1 MLNKLLLY
9 NCSQI
14 VTPKGSHIKKGKE
27 MDEIE
32 VLQNASIYM
41 EQGTIVFLGP
51 NEDVLQRLGA
61 DSLAQIPGDIPVID
75 GAGRAALPGF
85 VDSHTHFIFGGYR
98 EVEFMERLSGVSYLD
113 IMRKGG
119 GIQSTVNATRSYG
132 EDQLAADGRNRLN
145 DMLSQ
150 GITTVEG
157 KSGYGLDLECEQKQL
172 RAMKRLNETHPIE
185 IVSTYLGAH
194 AVPLEYKDDPAGYV
208 RYMADVVMPRIKEEN
223 LAEFCDVFCEE
234 EAFDIEQSRSLL
246 TKAKHMGFEL
256 KIHAD
261 EIYNLEGGA
270 LAAELGAA
278 SADHLLMIS
287 EQSIQA
293 LAESETVATV
303 LPCTAFCL
311 NKPFAPAKKMIESGC
326 GLALATDFNPGSC
339 FTNSIPLMLSLAV
352 LKMGM
357 TLPQAITALT
367 INGACALK
375 RGDKIGTLEAGKQG
389 DVVLL
394 DYPDYSFLIYH
405 TAKNI
410 VHTVIKNGQLVY
422 KKEES

>member
-1 MLNKLLLY
+1 MDKLLLY

-27 MDEIE
+27 MDQVE
-32 VLQNASIYM
+32 VMQNASIYM
-41 EQGTIVFLGP
+41 EDGIILFLGA
-51 NEDVLQRLGA
+51 NEEVLHRLGA
-61 DSLAQIPGDIPVID
+61 AYIEQIPGDIMVID
-75 GAGRAALPGF
+75 GAGRTALPGF

-98 EVEFMERLSGVSYLD
+98 EVEFMERLSGASYLD

-132 EDQLAADGRNRLN
+132 EDRLFADGRNRLH

-150 GITTVEG
+150 GVTTVEG
-157 KSGYGLDLECEQKQL
+157 KSGYGLDLACEEKQL
-172 RAMKRLNETHPIE
+172 RVMKELNKVHPVE

-194 AVPLEYKDDPAGYV
+194 AVPLEYKNDPAGYV
-208 RYMADVVMPRIKEEN
+208 TYMVEVVMPKVKEKN

-234 EAFDIEQSRSLL
+234 EAFDTEQSRFLL
-246 TKAKHMGFEL
+246 TEAKKMGFEI

-261 EIYNLEGGA
+261 EIYDLGGGR

-287 EQSIQA
+287 EESMAA
-293 LAESETVATV
+293 LAESETVASV

-326 GLALATDFNPGSC
+326 GLALATDFNPGSS

-357 TLPQAITALT
+357 TLPQALTALT
-367 INGACALK
+367 LNGAAALK
-375 RGDKIGTLEAGKQG
+375 RADKIGTLEAGKQG
-389 DVVLL
+389 DIVLL
-394 DYPDYSFLIYH
+394 EYPDYRFLIYH

-410 VHTVIKNGQLVY
+410 VHSVIKNGHLVY

>member
-1 MLNKLLLY
+1 MDKLLLY

-27 MDEIE
+27 MDQVE
-32 VLQNASIYM
+32 VMQNASIYM
-41 EQGTIVFLGP
+41 EDGIILFLGA
-51 NEDVLQRLGA
+51 NEEVLHRLGA
-61 DSLAQIPGDIPVID
+61 ACTEQIPGDITVID
-75 GAGRAALPGF
+75 GAGRTALPGF

-98 EVEFMERLSGVSYLD
+98 EVEFMERLSGASYLD

-132 EDQLAADGRNRLN
+132 EDRLFADGRNRLQ

-150 GITTVEG
+150 GVTTVEG
-157 KSGYGLDLECEQKQL
+157 KSGYGLDLACEEKQL
-172 RAMKRLNETHPIE
+172 RVMKELNKVQPVE

-194 AVPLEYKDDPAGYV
+194 AVPLEYKNDPAGYV
-208 RYMADVVMPRIKEEN
+208 TYMVEVVMPKVKEEN

-234 EAFDIEQSRSLL
+234 EAFDTEQSRFLL
-246 TKAKHMGFEL
+246 TEAKKMGFEI

-261 EIYNLEGGA
+261 EIYDLGGGR

-287 EQSIQA
+287 EESMAA
-293 LAESETVATV
+293 LAESETVASV

-326 GLALATDFNPGSC
+326 GLALATDFNPGSS

-357 TLPQAITALT
+357 TLPQALTALT
-367 INGACALK
+367 LNGAAALK
-375 RGDKIGTLEAGKQG
+375 RADKIGTLEAGKQG
-389 DVVLL
+389 DIVLL
-394 DYPDYSFLIYH
+394 EYPDYRFLIYH

-410 VHTVIKNGQLVY
+410 VHSVIKNGHLVY

>member
-1 MLNKLLLY
+1 MNKVLLY

-27 MDEIE
+27 MDQLE
-32 VLQNASIYM
+32 VIHHASIYM
-41 EQGTIVFLGP
+41 EDGIILFLGT

-61 DSLAQIPGDIPVID
+61 WSIEQIPDGIQVID
-75 GAGRAALPGF
+75 GAGKAALPGF

-98 EVEFMERLSGVSYLD
+98 EAEFMERLSGASYLD

-119 GIQSTVNATRSYG
+119 GIQSTVNATRSYE
-132 EDQLAADGRNRLN
+132 EDQLISDGRKRLN

-150 GITTVEG
+150 GVTTVEG

-172 RAMKRLNETHPIE
+172 RAMKRLNETHPVE
-185 IVSTYLGAH
+185 IVPTYLGAH
-194 AVPLEYKDDPAGYV
+194 AVPMEYKDDPAGYV
-208 RYMADVVMPRIKEEN
+208 TYMTEVVLPQIKEAD
-223 LAEFCDVFCEE
+223 LAEFCDIFCEE
-234 EAFDIEQSRSLL
+234 EAFDIEQSRIFL
-246 TKAKHMGFEL
+246 TEAKKMGYQIKL
-256 KIHAD
+256 HAD
-261 EIYNLEGGA
+261 EIYDLGGGR
-270 LAAELGAA
+270 LGAELGAV

-287 EQSIQA
+287 ESSISA

-311 NKPFAPAKKMIESGC
+311 NKPFAPAKKMIDAGC

-352 LKMGM
+352 LKMKM
-357 TLPQAITALT
+357 TLPEAITALT
-367 INGACALK
+367 INGASALN
-375 RGDKIGTLEAGKQG
+375 RADKIGTLEAGKQG
-389 DVVLL
+389 DIVLL
-394 DYPDYSFLIYH
+394 DYPDYRFLIYH

-422 KKEES
+422 EKEES

>member
-1 MLNKLLLY
+1 MDKLLLY

-27 MDEIE
+27 MDQVE
-32 VLQNASIYM
+32 VMQNASIYM
-41 EQGTIVFLGP
+41 EDGIILFLGA
-51 NEDVLQRLGA
+51 NEEVLHRLGA
-61 DSLAQIPGDIPVID
+61 ACIEQIPGDIMVID
-75 GAGRAALPGF
+75 GAGRTALPGF

-98 EVEFMERLSGVSYLD
+98 EVEFMERLSGASYLD

-132 EDQLAADGRNRLN
+132 EDRLFADGRNRLH

-150 GITTVEG
+150 GVTTVEG
-157 KSGYGLDLECEQKQL
+157 KSGYGLDLACEEKQL
-172 RAMKRLNETHPIE
+172 RVMKELNKVQPVE
-185 IVSTYLGAH
+185 IASTYLGAH
-194 AVPLEYKDDPAGYV
+194 AVPLEYKNDPAGYV
-208 RYMADVVMPRIKEEN
+208 TYMVEVVMPKVKEEN

-234 EAFDIEQSRSLL
+234 EAFDAEQSRFLL
-246 TKAKHMGFEL
+246 TEAKKMGFEI

-261 EIYNLEGGA
+261 EIYDLGGGR

-287 EQSIQA
+287 EESMAA
-293 LAESETVATV
+293 LAESETVASV

-326 GLALATDFNPGSC
+326 GLALATDFNPGSS

-357 TLPQAITALT
+357 TLPQALTALT
-367 INGACALK
+367 LNGAAALK
-375 RGDKIGTLEAGKQG
+375 RADKIGTLEAGKQG
-389 DVVLL
+389 DIVLL
-394 DYPDYSFLIYH
+394 EYPDYRFLIYH

-410 VHTVIKNGQLVY
+410 VHSVIKNGHLVY

>member
-1 MLNKLLLY
+1 MDKLLLY

-27 MDEIE
+27 MDQVE
-32 VLQNASIYM
+32 VMQNASIYM
-41 EQGTIVFLGP
+41 EDGIILFLGA
-51 NEDVLQRLGA
+51 NEEVLHRLGA
-61 DSLAQIPGDIPVID
+61 AYIEQIPGDIMVID
-75 GAGRAALPGF
+75 GAGRTALPGF

-98 EVEFMERLSGVSYLD
+98 EVEFMERLSGASYLD

-132 EDQLAADGRNRLN
+132 EDRLFADGRNRLQ

-150 GITTVEG
+150 GVTTVEG
-157 KSGYGLDLECEQKQL
+157 KSGYGLDFACEEKQL
-172 RAMKRLNETHPIE
+172 RVMKELNKVQPVE

-194 AVPLEYKDDPAGYV
+194 AVPLEYKNDPAGYV
-208 RYMADVVMPRIKEEN
+208 AYMVEVVMPKVKEEN

-234 EAFDIEQSRSLL
+234 EAFDTEQSRFLL
-246 TKAKHMGFEL
+246 TEAKKMGFEI

-261 EIYNLEGGA
+261 EIYDLGGGR

-287 EQSIQA
+287 EESMAA
-293 LAESETVATV
+293 LAESETVASV

-326 GLALATDFNPGSC
+326 GLALATDFNPGSS

-357 TLPQAITALT
+357 TLPQALTALT
-367 INGACALK
+367 LNGAAALK
-375 RGDKIGTLEAGKQG
+375 RADKIGTLEAGKQG
-389 DVVLL
+389 DIVLL
-394 DYPDYSFLIYH
+394 EYPDYRFLIYH

-410 VHTVIKNGQLVY
+410 VHSVIKNGHLVY

>member
-1 MLNKLLLY
+1 MNKLLLY

-27 MDEIE
+27 MDQVE
-32 VLQNASIYM
+32 VMQNASIYM
-41 EQGTIVFLGP
+41 EDGIILFLGA
-51 NEDVLQRLGA
+51 NEEVLKRLDA
-61 DSLAQIPGDIPVID
+61 ACTEQIPGDILVID
-75 GAGRAALPGF
+75 GAGRTALPGF

-98 EVEFMERLSGVSYLD
+98 EAEFMERLSGISYLD

-132 EDQLAADGRNRLN
+132 EDRLFADGRNRLN
-145 DMLSQ
+145 SMLSQ
-150 GITTVEG
+150 GVTTVEG
-157 KSGYGLDLECEQKQL
+157 KSGYGLDLKCEEKQL
-172 RAMKRLNETHPIE
+172 RVMKQLNETHPVE

-194 AVPLEYKDDPAGYV
+194 AVPVEYKNNPAGYV
-208 RYMADVVMPRIKEEN
+208 TYMVDVVMPKIKEKN

-234 EAFDIEQSRSLL
+234 EAFDIEQSRILL
-246 TKAKHMGFEL
+246 TEAKKMGFEI

-261 EIYNLEGGA
+261 EIYDLGGGR

-287 EQSIQA
+287 EESIRA
-293 LAESETVATV
+293 LAESETVAAV

-326 GLALATDFNPGSC
+326 GLALATDFNPGSS

-357 TLPQAITALT
+357 TLPEAITALT
-367 INGACALK
+367 LNGASALK
-375 RGDKIGTLEAGKQG
+375 RADKIGTLEAGKQG

-394 DYPDYSFLIYH
+394 DYPDYRFLIYH

-410 VHTVIKNGQLVY
+410 VHSVIKNGQLVY

>member
-1 MLNKLLLY
+1 MDKLLLY

-27 MDEIE
+27 MDQVE
-32 VLQNASIYM
+32 VMQNASIYM
-41 EQGTIVFLGP
+41 ENGIILFLGA
-51 NEDVLQRLGA
+51 NEEVLHRLGA
-61 DSLAQIPGDIPVID
+61 AYVEQISGDIMVID
-75 GAGRAALPGF
+75 GAGRTALPGF

-98 EVEFMERLSGVSYLD
+98 EVEFMERLSGASYLD

-132 EDQLAADGRNRLN
+132 EDRLFADGRNRLH

-150 GITTVEG
+150 GVTTVEG
-157 KSGYGLDLECEQKQL
+157 KSGYGLDLACEEKQL
-172 RAMKRLNETHPIE
+172 RVMKELNKVQPVE

-194 AVPLEYKDDPAGYV
+194 AVPLEYKNDPDGYV
-208 RYMADVVMPRIKEEN
+208 TYMVEVVMPKVKEKN

-234 EAFDIEQSRSLL
+234 EAFDTEQSRFLL
-246 TKAKHMGFEL
+246 TEAKKMGFEI

-261 EIYNLEGGA
+261 EIYDLGGGR

-287 EQSIQA
+287 EESMAA
-293 LAESETVATV
+293 LAESETVASV

-326 GLALATDFNPGSC
+326 GLALATDFNPGSS
-339 FTNSIPLMLSLAV
+339 FTNSISLMLSLAV

-357 TLPQAITALT
+357 TLPQALTALT
-367 INGACALK
+367 LNGAAALK
-375 RGDKIGTLEAGKQG
+375 RADKIGTLEAGKQG
-389 DVVLL
+389 DIVLL
-394 DYPDYSFLIYH
+394 EYPDYRFLIYH

-410 VHTVIKNGQLVY
+410 VHSVIKNGHLVY

>member
-1 MLNKLLLY
+1 MDKLLLY

-27 MDEIE
+27 MDQVE
-32 VLQNASIYM
+32 VMQNASIYM
-41 EQGTIVFLGP
+41 EDGIILFLGA
-51 NEDVLQRLGA
+51 NEEVLHRLGA
-61 DSLAQIPGDIPVID
+61 ACIEQIPGDIMVID
-75 GAGRAALPGF
+75 GAGRTALPGF

-98 EVEFMERLSGVSYLD
+98 EVEFMARLSGASYLD

-132 EDQLAADGRNRLN
+132 EDRLFADGRNRLQ

-150 GITTVEG
+150 GVTTVEG
-157 KSGYGLDLECEQKQL
+157 KSGYGLDLACEEKQL
-172 RAMKRLNETHPIE
+172 RVMKELNKVQPVE

-194 AVPLEYKDDPAGYV
+194 AVPLEYKNDPDGYV
-208 RYMADVVMPRIKEEN
+208 TYMVEVVMPKVKEEN

-234 EAFDIEQSRSLL
+234 EAFDTEQSRFLL
-246 TKAKHMGFEL
+246 TEAKKMGFEI

-261 EIYNLEGGA
+261 EIYDLGGGR

-287 EQSIQA
+287 EESMAA
-293 LAESETVATV
+293 LAESETVASV

-326 GLALATDFNPGSC
+326 GLALATDFNPGSS
-339 FTNSIPLMLSLAV
+339 FTNSISLMLSLAV

-357 TLPQAITALT
+357 TLPQALTALT
-367 INGACALK
+367 LNGAAALK
-375 RGDKIGTLEAGKQG
+375 RADKIGTLEAGKQG
-389 DVVLL
+389 DIVLL
-394 DYPDYSFLIYH
+394 GYPDYRFLIYH

-410 VHTVIKNGQLVY
+410 VHSVIKNGHLVY

>member
-1 MLNKLLLY
+1 MDKLLLY

-27 MDEIE
+27 MDQVE
-32 VLQNASIYM
+32 VMQNASIYM
-41 EQGTIVFLGP
+41 EDGIILFLGA
-51 NEDVLQRLGA
+51 NEEVLHRLGA
-61 DSLAQIPGDIPVID
+61 ACIEQISGDIMVID
-75 GAGRAALPGF
+75 GAGRTALPGF

-98 EVEFMERLSGVSYLD
+98 EVEFMERLSGASYLD

-132 EDQLAADGRNRLN
+132 EDRLFADGRNRLH

-150 GITTVEG
+150 GVTTVEG
-157 KSGYGLDLECEQKQL
+157 KSGYGLDLACEEKQL
-172 RAMKRLNETHPIE
+172 RVMKELNKVQPVE
-185 IVSTYLGAH
+185 IASTYLGAH
-194 AVPLEYKDDPAGYV
+194 AVPLEYKNDPAGYV
-208 RYMADVVMPRIKEEN
+208 TYMVEVVMPKVKEEN

-234 EAFDIEQSRSLL
+234 EAFDTEQSRFLL
-246 TKAKHMGFEL
+246 TEAKKMGFEI

-261 EIYNLEGGA
+261 EIYDLGGGR

-287 EQSIQA
+287 EESMAA
-293 LAESETVATV
+293 LAESETVASV

-326 GLALATDFNPGSC
+326 GLALATDFNPGSS

-357 TLPQAITALT
+357 TLPQALTALT
-367 INGACALK
+367 LNGAAALK
-375 RGDKIGTLEAGKQG
+375 RADKIGTLEAGKQG
-389 DVVLL
+389 DIVLL
-394 DYPDYSFLIYH
+394 EYPDYRFLIYH

-410 VHTVIKNGQLVY
+410 VHSVIKNGHLVY

>member
-1 MLNKLLLY
+1 MDKLLLY

-27 MDEIE
+27 MDQVE
-32 VLQNASIYM
+32 VMQNASIYM
-41 EQGTIVFLGP
+41 EDGIILFLGA
-51 NEDVLQRLGA
+51 NEEVLHRLGA
-61 DSLAQIPGDIPVID
+61 ACIEQIPGDIMVID
-75 GAGRAALPGF
+75 GAGRTALPGF

-98 EVEFMERLSGVSYLD
+98 EVEFMERLSGASYLD

-132 EDQLAADGRNRLN
+132 EDRLFADGRNRLQ

-150 GITTVEG
+150 GVTTVEG
-157 KSGYGLDLECEQKQL
+157 KSGYGLDLACEEKQL
-172 RAMKRLNETHPIE
+172 RVMKELNKVQPVE
-185 IVSTYLGAH
+185 IASTYLGAH
-194 AVPLEYKDDPAGYV
+194 AVPLEYKNDPAGYV
-208 RYMADVVMPRIKEEN
+208 TYMVEVVMPKVKEEN

-234 EAFDIEQSRSLL
+234 EAFDTEQSRFLL
-246 TKAKHMGFEL
+246 TEAKKMGFEI

-261 EIYNLEGGA
+261 EIYDLGGGR

-287 EQSIQA
+287 EESMAA
-293 LAESETVATV
+293 LAESETVASV

-326 GLALATDFNPGSC
+326 GLALATDFNPGSS

-357 TLPQAITALT
+357 TLPQALTALT
-367 INGACALK
+367 LNGAAALK
-375 RGDKIGTLEAGKQG
+375 RADKIGTLEAGKQG
-389 DVVLL
+389 DIVLL
-394 DYPDYSFLIYH
+394 EYPDYRFLIYH

-410 VHTVIKNGQLVY
+410 VHSVIKNGHLVY

>member
-1 MLNKLLLY
+1 MDKLLLY

-27 MDEIE
+27 MDQVE
-32 VLQNASIYM
+32 VMQNASIYM
-41 EQGTIVFLGP
+41 EDGIILFLGA
-51 NEDVLQRLGA
+51 NEEVLHRLGA
-61 DSLAQIPGDIPVID
+61 ACIEQIPGDIMVID
-75 GAGRAALPGF
+75 GAGRTALPGF

-98 EVEFMERLSGVSYLD
+98 EVEFMERLSGASYLD

-132 EDQLAADGRNRLN
+132 EDRLFADGRNRLQ

-150 GITTVEG
+150 GVTTVEG
-157 KSGYGLDLECEQKQL
+157 KSGYGLDLACEEKQL
-172 RAMKRLNETHPIE
+172 RVMKELNKVQPVE

-194 AVPLEYKDDPAGYV
+194 AVPLEYKNDPAGYV
-208 RYMADVVMPRIKEEN
+208 TYMVEVVMPKVKEEN

-234 EAFDIEQSRSLL
+234 EAFDTEQSRFLL
-246 TKAKHMGFEL
+246 TEAKKMGFEI

-261 EIYNLEGGA
+261 EIYDLGGGR

-287 EQSIQA
+287 EESMAA
-293 LAESETVATV
+293 LAESETVASV

-326 GLALATDFNPGSC
+326 GLALATDFNPGSS

-357 TLPQAITALT
+357 TLPQALTALT
-367 INGACALK
+367 LNGAAALK
-375 RGDKIGTLEAGKQG
+375 RADKIGTLEAGKQG
-389 DVVLL
+389 DIVLL
-394 DYPDYSFLIYH
+394 EYPDYRFLIYH

-410 VHTVIKNGQLVY
+410 VHSVIKNGHLVY

>member
-1 MLNKLLLY
+1 MDKLLLY

-27 MDEIE
+27 MDQVE
-32 VLQNASIYM
+32 VMQNASIYM
-41 EQGTIVFLGP
+41 ENGIILFLGA
-51 NEDVLQRLGA
+51 NEEVLHRLGA
-61 DSLAQIPGDIPVID
+61 AYIEQIPGDIMVID
-75 GAGRAALPGF
+75 GAGRTALPGF

-98 EVEFMERLSGVSYLD
+98 EVEFMERLSGASYLD

-119 GIQSTVNATRSYG
+119 GIQSTVNATRSYV
-132 EDQLAADGRNRLN
+132 EDRLFADGRNRLH

-150 GITTVEG
+150 GVTTVEG
-157 KSGYGLDLECEQKQL
+157 KSGYGLDLACEEKQL
-172 RAMKRLNETHPIE
+172 RVMKELNKVQPVE

-194 AVPLEYKDDPAGYV
+194 AVPLEYKNDPDGYV
-208 RYMADVVMPRIKEEN
+208 TYMVEVVMPKVKEEN

-234 EAFDIEQSRSLL
+234 EAFDTEQSRFLL
-246 TKAKHMGFEL
+246 TEAKKMGFEI

-261 EIYNLEGGA
+261 EIYDLGGGR

-287 EQSIQA
+287 EESMAA
-293 LAESETVATV
+293 LAESETVASV

-326 GLALATDFNPGSC
+326 GLALATDFNPGSS

-357 TLPQAITALT
+357 TLPQALTALT
-367 INGACALK
+367 LNGAAALK
-375 RGDKIGTLEAGKQG
+375 RADKIGTLEAGKQG
-389 DVVLL
+389 DIVLL
-394 DYPDYSFLIYH
+394 EYPDYRFLIYH

-410 VHTVIKNGQLVY
+410 VHSVIKNGHLVY

>member
-1 MLNKLLLY
+1 MDKLLLY

-27 MDEIE
+27 MDQVE
-32 VLQNASIYM
+32 VMQNASIYM
-41 EQGTIVFLGP
+41 EDGIILFLGA
-51 NEDVLQRLGA
+51 NEEVLHRLGA
-61 DSLAQIPGDIPVID
+61 ACIEQIPDDIMVID
-75 GAGRAALPGF
+75 GAGRTALPGF

-98 EVEFMERLSGVSYLD
+98 EVEFMERLSGASYLD

-132 EDQLAADGRNRLN
+132 EDRLFADGRNRLQ

-150 GITTVEG
+150 GVTTVEG
-157 KSGYGLDLECEQKQL
+157 KSGYGLDLACEEKQL
-172 RAMKRLNETHPIE
+172 RVMKELNKVQPVE

-194 AVPLEYKDDPAGYV
+194 AVPLEYKNDPAGYV
-208 RYMADVVMPRIKEEN
+208 TYMVEVVMPKVKEEN

-234 EAFDIEQSRSLL
+234 EAFDTEQSRFLL
-246 TKAKHMGFEL
+246 TEAKKMGFEI

-261 EIYNLEGGA
+261 EIYDLGGGR

-287 EQSIQA
+287 EESMAA
-293 LAESETVATV
+293 LAESETVASV

-326 GLALATDFNPGSC
+326 GLALATDFNPGSS

-357 TLPQAITALT
+357 TLPQALTALT
-367 INGACALK
+367 LNGAAALK
-375 RGDKIGTLEAGKQG
+375 RADKIGTLEAGKQG
-389 DVVLL
+389 DIVLL
-394 DYPDYSFLIYH
+394 EYPDYRFLIYH

-410 VHTVIKNGQLVY
+410 VHSVIKNGHLVY